1 MKNSSLKPKVA
12 FIGAFLAS
20 ALLLSACSGDEPV
33 STPVEQ
39 VSVSAKSDIR
49 SVEEACDIAIAFLS
63 ADSDALQSRSVSD
76 IDNVK
81 VGYGTNSRNSTDTLF
96 YSVNLSDN
104 EGFVIVSAPKA
115 AVPVLAYV
123 EAGSYDPAETTD
135 NPGFNLFIEKSKE
148 YTTNASITIDTID
161 IKPYKKPYTVVREA
175 KPRLKV
181 EWGQSYPE
189 GILCPNGLCGCDQ
202 TAMAQ
207 VFSYFEQPTSIEL
220 TYPGHDVDRVQLNWS
235 EIKKHRV
242 SCYNEFFS
250 LRTHMENCNATQE
263 SHNALAYLCRELG
276 HRNNA
281 EYKDNNGFPETYT
294 LTDAVYSLYKTLL
307 PSKTFTP
314 FTSFSATYFNRLI
327 SNMKT
332 YGAVAIFRGSTDQ
345 DKGHSWICDGGKHYE
360 YHTQAILLNGKE
372 DIRNTYYFHFNWGEC
387 GDSNGYFLG
396 DVYDPDQVLQED
408 EIPAPVNPTLPLSIS
423 RSGYSKDVHFYMIY

>member
-1 MKNSSLKPKVA
+1 MA

-33 STPVEQ
+33 STPIEP

-63 ADSDALQSRSVSD
+63 ADSDAPQSRSASD

-148 YTTNASITIDTID
+148 YTTNASFTIDTID
-161 IKPYKKPYTVVREA
+161 IKPYKKPYTVVREVR
-175 KPRLKV
+175 PRLKV

-189 GILCPNGLCGCDQ
+189 GILCPNGLCGCEQ

-220 TYPGHDVDRVQLNWS
+220 TYPGHDIDRVQLNWS

-242 SCYNEFFS
+242 SCYNDFFS
-250 LRTHMENCNATQE
+250 LRTHMENCNVTQE

-276 HRNNA
+276 HRNNTD
-281 EYKDNNGFPETYT
+281 YKENNGLPSTST
-294 LTDAVYSLYKTLL
+294 LSAAAHLLFKALL
-307 PSKTFTP
+307 PSKTVTAFTR
-314 FTSFSATYFNRLI
+314 FDTTYFNRLI
-327 SNMKT
+327 SDMST
-332 YGAVAIFRGSTDQ
+332 YGAVAVFRGSEDENENENN
-345 DKGHSWICDGGKHYE
+345 DSGHAWVCDGGKHYE
-360 YHTQAILLNGKE
+360 YHTQAFLLNGKE

-396 DVYDPDQVLQED
+396 DVYDPNQGLQEN
-408 EIPAPVNPTLPLSIS
+408 EIPEPVNPRLPIYPTS
-423 RSGYSKDVHFYMIY
+423 RSGYSNNVHFYMIY

>member
-1 MKNSSLKPKVA
+1 MKNFSLKPKVA

-20 ALLLSACSGDEPV
+20 ALLLPACSGDEPV
-33 STPVEQ
+33 STPVEP
-39 VSVSAKSDIR
+39 VSAKSDIR

-63 ADSDALQSRSVSD
+63 ADSDAPQSRSASD

-175 KPRLKV
+175 RPRLKV
-181 EWGQSYPE
+181 EWGQYYPE
-189 GILCPNGLCGCDQ
+189 GTLCSNGLCGCVQ

-207 VFSYFEQPTSIEL
+207 VFSYFEEPTSIEL
-220 TYPGHDVDRVQLNWS
+220 TYPGHDIDRVQLNWS

-242 SCYNEFFS
+242 SCKNNIDS
-250 LRTHMENCNATQE
+250 VRTHLEDCEATEQ
-263 SHNALAYLCRELG
+263 SHKALAYLCRELG
-276 HRNNA
+276 HRNHA
-281 EYKDNNGFPETYT
+281 EYKT
-294 LTDAVYSLYKTLL
+294 LEKDGILRTSAYSIDANQLYKRLL
-307 PSKTFTP
+307 PSRTVTAY
-314 FTSFSATYFNRLI
+314 TSFGSTYFNTLI
-327 SNMKT
+327 SNMSS
-332 YGAVAIFRGSTDQ
+332 YGAVAHFRGKDSQ
-345 DKGHSWICDGGKHYE
+345 NKGHAWICDGGKHYE
-360 YHTQAILLNGKE
+360 YHTRAFLLNGQE
-372 DIRNTYYFHFNWGEC
+372 DVRNTYYFHFNWGWN
-387 GDSNGYFLG
+387 GDSTGYFLG
-396 DVYDPDQVLQED
+396 DVYDTTKGLKEN
-408 EIPAPVNPTLPLSIS
+408 EIPAPVNPCLPYPLS
-423 RSGYSKDVHFYMIY
+423 RNDYSTDVYFYMIY

>member
-1 MKNSSLKPKVA
+1 MKNSSPKTKMA
-12 FIGAFLAS
+12 FIGAFLDS
-20 ALLLSACSGDEPV
+20 ALLLPACSGDEPV
-33 STPVEQ
+33 STPVEP

-63 ADSDALQSRSVSD
+63 ADSDAPQSRSASD

-148 YTTNASITIDTID
+148 YTTNASFTIDTID

-175 KPRLKV
+175 RPRLKV

-220 TYPGHDVDRVQLNWS
+220 TYPGHDIDRVQLNWS

-242 SCYNEFFS
+242 SCYNDFFS
-250 LRTHMENCNATQE
+250 LRTHMENCDATQE

-281 EYKDNNGFPETYT
+281 DYQEIDGFPRTAT
-294 LTDAVYSLYKTLL
+294 QWNIANSLYIILL
-307 PSKTFTP
+307 PSKTVTPVTP
-314 FTSFSATYFNRLI
+314 FNSTHFNTLI
-327 SNMKT
+327 TNMRS
-332 YGAVAIFRGSTDQ
+332 YGAVAHFRGKDSEYG
-345 DKGHSWICDGGKHYE
+345 GHGWLCDGGKHYE
-360 YHTQAILLNGKE
+360 YHTQAFLLNGEE

-396 DVYDPDQVLQED
+396 DVYDTTKGLQED
-408 EIPAPVNPTLPLSIS
+408 EIPDPVNPCLPFPLS
-423 RSGYSKDVHFYMIY
+423 RSDFSTNVYYYMIY